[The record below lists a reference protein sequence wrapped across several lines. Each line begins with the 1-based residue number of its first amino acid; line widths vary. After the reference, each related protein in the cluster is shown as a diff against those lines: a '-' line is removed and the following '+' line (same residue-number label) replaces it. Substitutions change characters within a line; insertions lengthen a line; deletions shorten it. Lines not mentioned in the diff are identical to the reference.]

1 VTARIAVS
9 ILPKTVQEA
18 LQLIEKAE
26 NAHADLI
33 EVRLDCLGIH
43 VELADLAAHGKT
55 PKIATNRMT
64 SLHGALTV
72 SKAEQRKMLLNA
84 AKSGFEFVDIGL
96 SGTKV
101 RKLVSE
107 VKARGAQSIVSFH
120 DFSGTPRLS
129 ELKRIF
135 KKETNSGADVCKI
148 VTTAKRME
156 DNLTVLDFSSS
167 ASASGK
173 SKIVCFTMG
182 ELGKVSRLLSPLFG
196 GFFTFASLEHG
207 SETASGQMSI
217 QEMRAGY
224 ELLGL
229 W

>member
-9 ILPKTVQEA
+9 ILPKTMQDA

-33 EVRLDCLGIH
+33 EVRLDCLGNH

-64 SLHGALTV
+64 SVHGT
-72 SKAEQRKMLLNA
+72 SPFFKAEQRKLLLNA
-84 AKSGFEFVDIGL
+84 AESGFEFVDIEL

-101 RKLVSE
+101 RELVSE
-107 VKARGAQSIVSFH
+107 VKARGAKCIVSFH
-120 DFSGTPRLS
+120 DFSGTPSIS

-135 KKETNSGADVCKI
+135 QKEINSRADVCKI

-156 DNLTVLDFSSS
+156 DNLTVLDFTSS
-167 ASASGK
+167 AFALGK
-173 SKIVCFTMG
+173 SKIVCFAMD
-182 ELGKVSRLLSPLFG
+182 ELGKLSRLLSPLFG

>member
-9 ILPKTVQEA
+9 VLPKTMQEA

-26 NAHADLI
+26 NANADMI
-33 EVRLDCLGIH
+33 EVRLDCLGNRI
-43 VELADLAAHGKT
+43 VLADLAAHGKT
-55 PKIATNRMT
+55 PKIATYKMT
-64 SLHGALTV
+64 SVPGVLPV
-72 SKAEQRKMLLNA
+72 SEAEQRKMLLKA
-84 AKSGFEFVDIGL
+84 AKSGFEFVDIEL

-101 RKLVSE
+101 RELVSE
-107 VKARGAQSIVSFH
+107 VKARGAKSIVSFH
-120 DFSGTPRLS
+120 DFSGTPSLS

-135 KKETNSGADVCKI
+135 QKEINSKADVCKI

-156 DNLTVLDFSSS
+156 DNLTVLDFTSS

-173 SKIVCFTMG
+173 SKIVCFAMD

-217 QEMRAGY
+217 QEMRAVY
-224 ELLGL
+224 ESLGP

>member
-1 VTARIAVS
+1 M
-9 ILPKTVQEA
+9 QEG

-33 EVRLDCLGIH
+33 EVRLDCLGNHI
-43 VELADLAAHGKT
+43 ELASLAAHGKT

-64 SLHGALTV
+64 SVHGVLPV
-72 SKAEQRKMLLNA
+72 SEAEQRKMLLNA
-84 AKSGFEFVDIGL
+84 AKSGFEFVDIEL
-96 SGTKV
+96 SSTNV
-101 RKLVSE
+101 RELVNE
-107 VKARGAQSIVSFH
+107 AKARGAKSIVSYH
-120 DFSGTPRLS
+120 DFSGTPSLS

-135 KKETNSGADVCKI
+135 QKEINTKAEVCKI
-148 VTTAKRME
+148 VTTAKRIE
-156 DNLTVLDFSSS
+156 DNLTVLDFTSS

-173 SKIVCFTMG
+173 SKIVCFAMA

-224 ELLGL
+224 ESLGL

>member
-1 VTARIAVS
+1 M
-9 ILPKTVQEA
+9 QEA

-33 EVRLDCLGIH
+33 EVRFDCIGNHI
-43 VELADLAAHGKT
+43 ELANLAAHAKT
-55 PKIATNRMT
+55 PNIATKRMT
-64 SLHGALTV
+64 SVHGTLPV
-72 SKAEQRKMLLNA
+72 SEAEQRKMLLNA
-84 AKSGFEFVDIGL
+84 AKSGFEFVDIEL

-101 RKLVSE
+101 RELVSE
-107 VKARGAQSIVSFH
+107 VKARGAKSIVSFH
-120 DFSGTPRLS
+120 DFSGTPHLL

-135 KKETNSGADVCKI
+135 QKEINSRADVCKI

-156 DNLTVLDFSSS
+156 DNLTVLDFTSS

-173 SKIVCFTMG
+173 SKIVCFAMD
-182 ELGKVSRLLSPLFG
+182 ELGKVSRFLSPLFG

>member
-1 VTARIAVS
+1 M
-9 ILPKTVQEA
+9 QEA
-18 LQLIEKAE
+18 MQLIEKAE

-33 EVRLDCLGIH
+33 EVRLDYLGNHI
-43 VELADLAAHGKT
+43 ELANLVAHGKT

-64 SLHGALTV
+64 SVHGVLPV
-72 SKAEQRKMLLNA
+72 SETEQRKLLLNA
-84 AKSGFEFVDIGL
+84 AKSGFEFVDIEL
-96 SGTKV
+96 SSTKV
-101 RKLVSE
+101 RELVSE
-107 VKARGAQSIVSFH
+107 VKARGAKSIVSYH
-120 DFSGTPRLS
+120 DFSGTPSLS

-135 KKETNSGADVCKI
+135 QKEINSRAEVCKI
-148 VTTAKRME
+148 VTTAKRIE
-156 DNLTVLDFSSS
+156 DNLTVLNFTSS

-173 SKIVCFTMG
+173 SKIVCFAMA
-182 ELGKVSRLLSPLFG
+182 ELGKASRLLSPLFG

-229 W
+229 S